1 MILLLVVC
9 SRSIDMRFKDCV
21 PFAYVEKPS
30 LCKPCVDF
38 LVESIFKPL
47 SSLSYSD
54 KRKLEKLFG
63 MASGYV
69 LDFSN
74 RTFSDFMHD
83 AAGIDIYDSKYE
95 YESSSKANRLRA
107 FWIQESDYLVSKVL
121 EDLIELAEDDS
132 SSDPKQVLAARKI
145 ASRLK
150 GSETLEMPI
159 ENRQS
164 IVGEASSDVGEK
176 LLYDVSLSF
185 AGEQRDYVSRVANY
199 LKESGIS
206 VFYDEFVDLWG
217 KDLAIE
223 LERVYSSNSRYI
235 VIFVS
240 QDYINKSW
248 TNHERQSALAGRIS
262 RRDDSVLP
270 VHFDSTKLPGLP
282 STIAYL
288 NIHDV
293 TPEDLASR
301 IVRKLR
307 K

>member
-1 MILLLVVC
+1 M
-9 SRSIDMRFKDCV
+9 
-21 PFAYVEKPS
+21 
-30 LCKPCVDF
+30 
-38 LVESIFKPL
+38 
-47 SSLSYSD
+47 SSLSHSD

-83 AAGIDIYDSKYE
+83 AAGVDIYDSKYE
-95 YESSSKANRLRA
+95 YASGSKANRLRT
-107 FWIQESDYLVSKVL
+107 FWMQESDDLVSQVL

-132 SSDPKQVLAARKI
+132 SSDTKQVLAARKI
-145 ASRLK
+145 VSRLK
-150 GSETLEMPI
+150 GDKTPEISVR
-159 ENRQS
+159 NSQS
-164 IVGEASSDVGEK
+164 TVRTASSDAGTNF
-176 LLYDVSLSF
+176 LYDVSLSF
-185 AGEQRDYVSRVANY
+185 AGEQRNYVSSVAKY

-206 VFYDEFVDLWG
+206 IFYDEFEDLWG

-223 LERVYSSNSRYI
+223 LEKVYSSNSRYI

-240 QDYINKSW
+240 QNYINKSW

-282 STIAYL
+282 FTVAYL

-293 TPEDLASR
+293 TPEYLASR
-301 IVRKLR
+301 IINKLS

>member
-1 MILLLVVC
+1 M
-9 SRSIDMRFKDCV
+9 
-21 PFAYVEKPS
+21 
-30 LCKPCVDF
+30 
-38 LVESIFKPL
+38 
-47 SSLSYSD
+47 SSLSHSD

-74 RTFSDFMHD
+74 RTFSDFMQD
-83 AAGIDIYDSKYE
+83 AAGVDIYDSKYE
-95 YESSSKANRLRA
+95 YASGSKANRLRA
-107 FWIQESDYLVSKVL
+107 FWTQEPDDLVSKVL
-121 EDLIELAEDDS
+121 EDLIELAEDNS
-132 SSDPKQVLAARKI
+132 SSDMKEVLAARKI
-145 ASRLK
+145 ALRLK
-150 GSETLEMPI
+150 GDKTLEVST
-159 ENRQS
+159 EDRQS
-164 IVGEASSDVGEK
+164 TAGSASSDTGTSF
-176 LLYDVSLSF
+176 LYDVSLSF

-199 LKESGIS
+199 LKEAEIS
-206 VFYDEFVDLWG
+206 VFYDEFEDLWG

-223 LERVYSSNSRYI
+223 LEKVYSSDSQYI

-282 STIAYL
+282 STVAYL
-288 NIHDV
+288 SISNV
-293 TPEDLASR
+293 TPEDLALR
-301 IVRKLR
+301 IVKKLR